1 MKNIFTII
9 ILFLLFSFPLRVC
22 AQTDTFRGLSVS
34 DGLSDL
40 LVNVIYKDSA
50 GYVWLGTGSSLDRF
64 DGVHVK
70 HYRIAGGNEKLKRVN
85 AIAEMPGGRLWMGNG
100 AGLWR
105 LDEAKGELEQVVPE
119 TIHFPVNCLLSLRGV
134 LYAGTERG
142 LYVYSGG
149 TFEQV
154 LLDGNVFAA
163 ANTVTA
169 LCEGMANR
177 LWVATRQ
184 GLYALQLSDRS
195 ITAYHN
201 IMSEKH
207 LCSFRN
213 MTRIGGA
220 LYLGT
225 MEQGIVRF
233 DTRTGQFAPYV
244 NVGCNVISSLSSD
257 GKSLLYVG
265 TDGNGVHFV
274 DVDSGEVVRSMR
286 HEAGSE
292 ASLRSNSVYSLLVDR
307 DGIIW
312 VGFYQFGLNYT
323 LYQNDLF
330 SVYACPPR
338 FDSKDMPIRA
348 IAINGDEKLIGS
360 RDGLFYIDERR
371 GVFKSFRSP
380 QIRSDMVFCILFHEG
395 EYYVGT
401 YGGGMY
407 VFNPQTLSLR
417 DFDVSR
423 QIPFRKGHVFCLCED
438 AFRRLW
444 VGTSVGLYCY
454 KDGELLAHYTS
465 GNSKLPEGNVY
476 EIYFDSAGKG
486 WICTENGMCIW
497 DPSSSSLRTD
507 IFPEGFVHKEKIRVV
522 YEDFA
527 HTLYFFPDKGALFVS
542 DLTMNAFHRL
552 QPGTPLEGRDGLF
565 IIEDSDRWLWMGTSD
580 GLFRYDKQ
588 DNFIPYNFVDGIPSS
603 IFTLCPPVIDASG
616 RLWLGNS
623 KGLVYTDLADT
634 NRSEENLPPVRV
646 TDVYVNGKSIS
657 FPVERLAD
665 GSWEIALE
673 HSQKNVTFC
682 FSDFTYTSP
691 AYMSYEYK
699 LEGRD
704 ESWTAVTGRSDVT
717 YYNLPSGNYL
727 FKVRR
732 MGEPAS
738 EDRLAVSIAAP
749 FLFWVGLG
757 FALMTFVGGVFY
769 LVRRKR
775 AAVPAVQTVP
785 AVAEAPLQP
794 QPLLQTVEAETPKP
808 APAEEKYKTVRVDAD
823 ECRQLLERLDAL
835 MCTEKLY
842 TNPDLKIADLAA
854 ALHTSTHLLSYLFNG
869 HLNRSYYDF
878 INDYRIEEFK
888 RLAVS
893 DEYAK
898 YTLTALAELCGFSS
912 RASFFRYF
920 KKATGITPNEYI
932 RQIGGHNE

>member
-1 MKNIFTII
+1 MKNTFIT
-9 ILFLLFSFPLRVC
+9 ILFLLLSLFSWARPQADV
-22 AQTDTFRGLSVS
+22 FRGLSVP

-70 HYRIAGGNEKLKRVN
+70 PYSIPGGNEQLKRVN
-85 AIAEMPGGRLWMGNG
+85 ALAEMPGGRLWMGNG

-105 LDEAKGELEQVVPE
+105 LNRETGALEQVVPE
-119 TIHFPVNCLLSLRGV
+119 TIGCAVNCLLSLRGV
-134 LYAGTERG
+134 LYVGTERG
-142 LYVYSGG
+142 LFIYDRG

-154 LLDGNVFAA
+154 LLDGNVFAT
-163 ANTVTA
+163 ANAVTA
-169 LCEGMANR
+169 ICEGTKGR
-177 LWVATRQ
+177 LWLATRR
-184 GLYALQLSDRS
+184 GLYALYLSDHS

-201 IMSEKH
+201 VLSDKH

-213 MTRIGGA
+213 MARIGDV

-233 DTRTGQFAPYV
+233 DTRTGQFSPYV

-274 DVDSGEVVRSMR
+274 DVDRGEVVRSMR
-286 HEAGSE
+286 HEAGND

-330 SVYACPPR
+330 SVYAYPPH

-360 RDGLFYIDERR
+360 RDGLFYIDTRR
-371 GVFKSFRSP
+371 GIYRSFRAP
-380 QIRSDMVFCILFHEG
+380 QLRSEMVFCILHYEG

-417 DFDVSR
+417 DFDASR
-423 QIPFRKGHVFCLCED
+423 QIPFQKGHVFCLRED
-438 AFRRLW
+438 AAHRLW
-444 VGTSVGLYCY
+444 IGTSAGLYCY
-454 KDGELLAHYTS
+454 QDGALSHYTS
-465 GNSKLPEGNVY
+465 GNSKLPDGNVY

-522 YEDFA
+522 YEDAA
-527 HTLYFFPDKGALFVS
+527 HNLYFFPDKGALFLS
-542 DLTMNAFHRL
+542 DLTMNAFRRL

-565 IIEDSDRWLWMGTSD
+565 IIEDAAQWLWIGTSD
-580 GLFRYDKQ
+580 GLFHYDKR
-588 DNFIPYNFVDGIPSS
+588 DNFVPYNFVDGIPSS
-603 IFTLCPPVIDASG
+603 IFTLCPPVLDASG

-623 KGLVYTDLADT
+623 KGLVYMDVADVD
-634 NRSEENLPPVRV
+634 RREENLPPVRV
-646 TDVYVNGKSIS
+646 TDVHVNGKSAPN
-657 FPVERLAD
+657 PVEEQAD
-665 GSWEIALE
+665 GSCRISLNS
-673 HSQKNVTFC
+673 SQKNVTFC
-682 FSDFTYTSP
+682 FSDFTYTAP

-699 LEGRD
+699 LEGKD
-704 ESWTAVTGRSDVT
+704 ENWVAVTGRSDVT
-717 YYNLPSGNYL
+717 YYNLPSGSYL

-738 EDRLAVSIAAP
+738 EDRLTVSIAPP
-749 FLFWVGLG
+749 FMLWAVLG
-757 FALMTFVGGVFY
+757 FAFVAFVWGVLY
-769 LVRRKR
+769 VVRRKR
-775 AAVPAVQTVP
+775 EARPSVQAIPAGAPVQ
-785 AVAEAPLQP
+785 QP
-794 QPLLQTVEAETPKP
+794 QPLPQPQAVEAEAPRLM
-808 APAEEKYKTVRVDAD
+808 PAEEKYKSIKVDAD
-823 ECRQLLERLDAL
+823 ECQRMLERLDEL
-835 MCTEKLY
+835 MRKEKLY
-842 TNPDLKIADLAA
+842 TNPELKIADLAA
-854 ALHTSTHLLSYLFNG
+854 TLHTTTHLLSYLFNH
-869 HLNRSYYDF
+869 HLNRNYYDF
-878 INDYRIEEFK
+878 LNDYRIEEFK
-888 RLAVS
+888 RLVAS
-893 DEYAK
+893 EEYAK
-898 YTLTALAELCGFSS
+898 YTLAALAELCGFSS

-932 RQIGGHNE
+932 RNLGAPNE